1 MMFLFGLLN
10 TEGKGF
16 SERPGV
22 AFQTST
28 KHTLTHM
35 DKSMVLLQKK
45 PPKKQKRWSTH
56 QESKSGEMSKMER
69 NGPFYPLFFC
79 FKALIL

>member
-1 MMFLFGLLN
+1 MMFLFGLHN
-10 TEGKGF
+10 TEGKGLL
-16 SERPGV
+16 ERPGV

-35 DKSMVLLQKK
+35 DKSMVLLH
-45 PPKKQKRWSTH
+45 KKQNKTKKRWSTH

-79 FKALIL
+79 FTALI